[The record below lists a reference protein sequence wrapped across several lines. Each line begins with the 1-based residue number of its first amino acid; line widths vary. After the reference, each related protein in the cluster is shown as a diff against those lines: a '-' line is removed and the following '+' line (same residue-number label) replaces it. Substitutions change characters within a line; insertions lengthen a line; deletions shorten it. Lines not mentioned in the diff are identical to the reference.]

1 MTKYVLSIEGM
12 SCAMCEAHINDAVR
26 SAFRVKKV
34 SSSHSKNE
42 TVIISDTEIDQNRLR
57 DVIDSTGYKL
67 MSIAS
72 TPYEKKGL
80 FGAFKK

>member
-80 FGAFKK
+80 FGAFRK

>member
-1 MTKYVLSIEGM
+1 MTKYILSIDGM

>member
-1 MTKYVLSIEGM
+1 MTKYILSIDGM

-80 FGAFKK
+80 LGAFKK